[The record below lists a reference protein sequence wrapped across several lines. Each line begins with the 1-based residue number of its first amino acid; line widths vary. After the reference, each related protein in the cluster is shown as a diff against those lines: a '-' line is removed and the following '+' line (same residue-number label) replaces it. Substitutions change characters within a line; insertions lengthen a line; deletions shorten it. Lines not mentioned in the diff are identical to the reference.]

1 MYIIY
6 IYMRNFVMGIIVV
19 FIGEF
24 RKSNQEGIH
33 VYVIYIY
40 TYDMIDISYIF

>member
-1 MYIIY
+1 
-6 IYMRNFVMGIIVV
+6 MGIIVV

-40 TYDMIDISYIF
+40 TYDINIYIYVILYTYDIIYV